1 MQRLRDLG
9 EFGLIELIRRWT
21 PKASRRVVLGP
32 GDDGAILRPPP
43 GHDLVVSTDSLVE
56 DVHFRFETQS
66 ARLVGRRALVANL
79 SDLAAM
85 GATPLAC
92 VAALCAPGDLP
103 VRRAEGLV
111 RGILQEADAH
121 ACPLVGGNL
130 ASARETA
137 LTITV
142 FGSVSRGRELRR
154 HRLRAG
160 DRIFLTGSLGGSAL
174 ALARAE
180 RQARAIR
187 RLPVPR
193 LRAGR
198 ALARMSG
205 VGGCI
210 DVSDGLVADLGHLL
224 EGSRLGAHLDVERV
238 PTPRGFAAAC
248 RELEID
254 PLALSLGGGEDY
266 ELLFTLRPRVSLA
279 SLPVR
284 LGVQVSEIGRIIT
297 EPGVHGVPA
306 VAGWRHFQESKP
318 RDVS

>member
-9 EFGLIELIRRWT
+9 EFGLIERIRRWT
-21 PKASRRVVLGP
+21 PKASRHVILGP
-32 GDDGAILRPPP
+32 GDDGAILRPPR

-56 DVHFRFETQS
+56 DVHFRFGTQS
-66 ARLVGRRALVANL
+66 ARAIGRRALVANL

-85 GATPLAC
+85 GATPLGC

-103 VRRAEGLV
+103 VRRAEDLV
-111 RGILQEADAH
+111 RGILQEAETH

-130 ASARETA
+130 ATARETT

-142 FGSVSRGRELRR
+142 FGSVSRGRDLRR
-154 HRLRAG
+154 HRLRVG
-160 DRIFLTGSLGGSAL
+160 DRIFVTGTLGGSAL

-180 RQARAIR
+180 RQARTIR

-193 LRAGR
+193 LRVGR
-198 ALARMSG
+198 ALGRTSG

-210 DVSDGLVADLGHLL
+210 DVSDGLVSDLGHLL
-224 EGSRLGAHLDVERV
+224 EGSRLGAHLDVERI

-248 RELEID
+248 RALDLD
-254 PLALSLGGGEDY
+254 PMGLTLGGGEDY

-279 SLPVR
+279 SLTARV
-284 LGVQVSEIGRIIT
+284 GVPLSEIGRIVA
-297 EPGVHGVPA
+297 EPGMHGVPD
-306 VAGWRHFQESKP
+306 VAGWRHF
-318 RDVS
+318 